1 MGSQITA
8 PHHQLHASADE
19 HGASGSPDDPR
30 TTDLYGGAI
39 AAFGDVSEALSE
51 LHELDDL
58 LHLIARKICELVG
71 VRRCSLYLRDER
83 SSLYRGQ
90 VGHWLHDIDEGVK
103 RLTSGGAGDAF
114 TREIVATKAPVVVQ
128 DTRSDTRPIKST
140 MRSWDVRSMLG
151 VPMVLRGDVVG
162 IVYLDDADQRR
173 QYTAAD
179 EAIASMFANLAAI
192 AIQQARLTSDLRA
205 KLTTVATQN
214 ASMRRAAVV
223 DDRLTALV
231 LEGSNMR
238 EIATAIAELTG
249 KACAI
254 HDAGH
259 RQIAVGRP
267 AGSEDGMLPKL
278 LSAETRSH
286 PDVRRAL
293 AGLRDNRPGVVGPMP
308 YAGVHNRCIVA
319 PVAAGSD
326 SWGHLLLLEH
336 GSRLTNFDMLVA
348 RRGATVIAWGMSAE
362 RRAAS
367 AEWNV
372 GASLAGELIRGNRD
386 ISALERR
393 AEHVGIRIDDPHAL
407 CLITTAADSG
417 AIVPDARAVAEVFAR
432 EGETRPLATSVTE
445 GVGVIVPLPSDDV
458 AGLEAVK
465 ARVTAACSALDADG
479 ALIAGI
485 STVCRQ
491 PSDYVRAY
499 EQSIQVVRCL
509 NTFAA
514 ADHSQVLAANDLG
527 AGRLFLSTSNAAEAD
542 RFVQETLGSLLT
554 DRSRADLLTTL
565 HVFCRHGRSVRR
577 TSQVMGV
584 HENTIRYRIMRAE
597 AETELDVTNDA
608 DAQFSVQLALLILR
622 LKGVLPWGSATPE
635 VEETPEAGTA

>member
-8 PHHQLHASADE
+8 PHHQVQA
-19 HGASGSPDDPR
+19 SPDGPAPSPTDPR
-30 TTDLYGGAI
+30 TADLYGEAI

-238 EIATAIAELTG
+238 EI
-249 KACAI
+249 
-254 HDAGH
+254 
-259 RQIAVGRP
+259 
-267 AGSEDGMLPKL
+267 
-278 LSAETRSH
+278 
-286 PDVRRAL
+286 
-293 AGLRDNRPGVVGPMP
+293 
-308 YAGVHNRCIVA
+308 
-319 PVAAGSD
+319 
-326 SWGHLLLLEH
+326 
-336 GSRLTNFDMLVA
+336 
-348 RRGATVIAWGMSAE
+348 
-362 RRAAS
+362 
-367 AEWNV
+367 
-372 GASLAGELIRGNRD
+372 
-386 ISALERR
+386 
-393 AEHVGIRIDDPHAL
+393 
-407 CLITTAADSG
+407 
-417 AIVPDARAVAEVFAR
+417 
-432 EGETRPLATSVTE
+432 
-445 GVGVIVPLPSDDV
+445 
-458 AGLEAVK
+458 
-465 ARVTAACSALDADG
+465 
-479 ALIAGI
+479 
-485 STVCRQ
+485 
-491 PSDYVRAY
+491 
-499 EQSIQVVRCL
+499 
-509 NTFAA
+509 
-514 ADHSQVLAANDLG
+514 
-527 AGRLFLSTSNAAEAD
+527 
-542 RFVQETLGSLLT
+542 
-554 DRSRADLLTTL
+554 
-565 HVFCRHGRSVRR
+565 
-577 TSQVMGV
+577 
-584 HENTIRYRIMRAE
+584 
-597 AETELDVTNDA
+597 
-608 DAQFSVQLALLILR
+608 
-622 LKGVLPWGSATPE
+622 
-635 VEETPEAGTA
+635 

>member
-1 MGSQITA
+1 V
-8 PHHQLHASADE
+8 SADDL
-19 HGASGSPDDPR
+19 APTPSDPR
-30 TTDLYGGAI
+30 TADRYSAAI

-58 LHLIARKICELVG
+58 LHLIARRICELVG

-83 SSLYRGQ
+83 SNLYRGQ

-151 VPMVLRGDVVG
+151 VPMVLRGEVVG

-173 QYTAAD
+173 QYTTAD
-179 EAIASMFANLAAI
+179 ESIASIFANLAAI

-214 ASMRRAAVV
+214 VSMRRAAVV

-231 LEGSNMR
+231 VEGSTLS

-249 KACAI
+249 KSCAI
-254 HDAGH
+254 HDAEL
-259 RQIAVGRP
+259 RQIASGRP
-267 AGSEDGMLPKL
+267 AGDDDGMLPKL
-278 LSAETRSH
+278 LGPEARSH
-286 PDVRRAL
+286 PDVRRAI
-293 AGLRDNRPGVVGPMP
+293 AGLRDNRPAVVGPMP

-319 PVAAGSD
+319 PVAAGAD
-326 SWGHLLLLEH
+326 RWGHLLLLEH

-362 RRAAS
+362 RRAAA

-386 ISALERR
+386 LSALERR
-393 AEHVGIRIDDPHAL
+393 AEHQGFRIDEPHAL
-407 CLITTAADSG
+407 CLITAASESG
-417 AIVPDARAVAEVFAR
+417 TIVPDARAVADAFVPDGRAER
-432 EGETRPLATSVTE
+432 RPLATAVTE
-445 GVGVIVPLPSDDV
+445 GVGVIVPLPSDD
-458 AGLEAVK
+458 AQGLRAVK
-465 ARVTAACSALDADG
+465 DRVGAACDALDAEG
-479 ALIAGI
+479 ALLAGI
-485 STVCRQ
+485 STVCHR
-491 PSDYVRAY
+491 PTDYVRAY
-499 EQSIQVVRCL
+499 EQATQVVRCL
-509 NTFAA
+509 NTFGA
-514 ADHSQVLAANDLG
+514 ADRTQVLAANDLG
-527 AGRLFLSTSNAAEAD
+527 AGRLFLATSNAAEAD
-542 RFVQETLGSLLT
+542 RFVEETLGRLLA
-554 DRSRADLLTTL
+554 DRSRADLLTSL

-597 AETELDVTNDA
+597 SLIELDVTNDA

-622 LKGVLPWGSATPE
+622 LKGVLPW
-635 VEETPEAGTA
+635 EAAGPPAGEGAD

>member
-8 PHHQLHASADE
+8 PHHQVQA
-19 HGASGSPDDPR
+19 SPDGPAPSPTDPR
-30 TTDLYGGAI
+30 TADLYGEAI

-254 HDAGH
+254 HDAEF

-267 AGSEDGMLPKL
+267 AGDDDGMLPKL
-278 LSAETRSH
+278 LSADTRSH

-319 PVAAGSD
+319 PVAAGTD
-326 SWGHLLLLEH
+326 QWGHLLLLEH

-362 RRAAS
+362 RRAAA

-407 CLITTAADSG
+407 CLITTATDSG
-417 AIVPDARAVAEVFAR
+417 TIVPDARAVADAFAP
-432 EGETRPLATSVTE
+432 EGEGEPRPLATAVTE
-445 GVGVIVPLPSDDV
+445 GVGVIVPLPSDD
-458 AGLEAVK
+458 AKGLEAVK
-465 ARVTAACSALDADG
+465 ARVTAACAALDADG

-491 PSDYVRAY
+491 PADYVRAY
-499 EQSIQVVRCL
+499 EQAIQVVRCL
-509 NTFAA
+509 NTFSA

-542 RFVQETLGSLLT
+542 RFVQETLGKLLT
-554 DRSRADLLTTL
+554 DKSRADLLTTL

-597 AETELDVTNDA
+597 TLTELDVTNDS

-622 LKGVLPWGSATPE
+622 LKGVLPWEAG
-635 VEETPEAGTA
+635 VEEPDAG